1 MMDPVDAFL
10 GLGSNLG
17 ERRASLLEACELLAG
32 DAAISSLRLS
42 TIRETLAVG
51 EPGAPALGG
60 PYLNAACVVRTT
72 LDPQE
77 LFQLCLGIERRLGR
91 VRTVRNAARTI
102 DLDLLLYADL
112 VIDRRDR
119 EGSLI
124 VPHPRMLERKFVL
137 EPVAELAPEVVHPLT
152 AKTVAW
158 HLERLRGLKD
168 VASAP
173 DLVGSGA
180 DADTEGLKMLVT
192 DRTSEASRWSAR
204 MRAAGLSVGL
214 VPTMGVLHEGH
225 RSLIRAARRECDRVA
240 VSIFVNPTQFDQS
253 EDLDAYSRDS
263 EGDVA
268 ICRQEMVDLVFLGRD
283 SGEDAVYRPGHQTAV
298 RVEQLSEPLC
308 GRFRPAHFGGVATV
322 VTLLFGIL
330 RPHRSYFGLKD
341 YQQARLIESL
351 AADLHTGVEVRTL
364 PTVREADGLALSSRN
379 ARLSTED
386 RDRARALSS
395 ALFEAREAFR
405 GGEDRPSTLRDLVRG
420 RLEAAEGVELQY
432 VEALDAL
439 TLQEPT
445 GGSVRGCEDG
455 VVLAVAAHVGGTRL
469 IDNVWLRPGDEIEP
483 LPSSGG

>member
-1 MMDPVDAFL
+1 
-10 GLGSNLG
+10 
-17 ERRASLLEACELLAG
+17 
-32 DAAISSLRLS
+32 
-42 TIRETLAVG
+42 
-51 EPGAPALGG
+51 
-60 PYLNAACVVRTT
+60 
-72 LDPQE
+72 
-77 LFQLCLGIERRLGR
+77 
-91 VRTVRNAARTI
+91 
-102 DLDLLLYADL
+102 
-112 VIDRRDR
+112 
-119 EGSLI
+119 
-124 VPHPRMLERKFVL
+124 
-137 EPVAELAPEVVHPLT
+137 
-152 AKTVAW
+152 
-158 HLERLRGLKD
+158 
-168 VASAP
+168 
-173 DLVGSGA
+173 
-180 DADTEGLKMLVT
+180 MLVT

-204 MRAAGLSVGL
+204 MRGAGLSVGL
-214 VPTMGVLHEGH
+214 VPTMGALHEGH

-253 EDLDAYSRDS
+253 EDLDASSRDS

-268 ICRQEMVDLVFLGRD
+268 ICRQEMVDLVFLGGD

-351 AADLHTGVEVRTL
+351 AADLYTGVEVRTL